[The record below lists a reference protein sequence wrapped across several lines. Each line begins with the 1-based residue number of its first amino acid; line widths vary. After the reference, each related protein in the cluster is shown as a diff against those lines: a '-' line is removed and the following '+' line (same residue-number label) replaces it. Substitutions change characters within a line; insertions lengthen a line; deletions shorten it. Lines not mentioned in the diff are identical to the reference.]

1 MNGKALPSE
10 VKEYIVTQLAGFSA
24 PFEIQEQ
31 VKEIFGVDVTKQHI
45 QYYNPHSYTGK
56 TLISKYLELFN
67 VRREIFLNQVQDIP
81 IANVAVRLKR
91 LENSWIQLIAKKN
104 YIAANAVLEQA
115 AKEASGFYSP
125 RSQQLPSQEGES
137 FVGWLKNLG
146 ASALPIIHDVE
157 TIENTAQQK
166 QITQSESIL
175 GSVPKE
181 KVKAKEIIA
190 PKWNSK

>member
-1 MNGKALPSE
+1 M
-10 VKEYIVTQLAGFSA
+10 
-24 PFEIQEQ
+24 
-31 VKEIFGVDVTKQHI
+31 
-45 QYYNPHSYTGK
+45 
-56 TLISKYLELFN
+56 FN
-67 VRREIFLNQVQDIP
+67 VRREIFLNQVEDIP

-91 LENSWIQLIAKKN
+91 LENSWIQLTAKKN

-125 RSQQLPSQEGES
+125 RNQQPPSQEGES

-146 ASALPIIHDVE
+146 TSALPIIHDVE

-181 KVKAKEIIA
+181 KVKAKEIVA
-190 PKWNSK
+190 PKWSSK

>member
-31 VKEIFGVDVTKQHI
+31 VKEIFGVDVNKQHI

-125 RSQQLPSQEGES
+125 RDQQLPSQEGES
-137 FVGWLKNLG
+137 LLSGINLRNG
-146 ASALPIIHDVE
+146 SGRFSYANFTLSANNEIAASSVCA
-157 TIENTAQQK
+157 
-166 QITQSESIL
+166 ITPHLEFSL
-175 GSVPKE
+175 N
-181 KVKAKEIIA
+181 KA
-190 PKWNSK
+190 